1 MELPLSVTI
10 CTTGARHARC
20 VAIAETLVLLVLRGQ
35 NPNYI
40 YILGVYGAA
49 ICGYERN
56 EFVEVPEGNL
66 SNNYDDKHSR
76 FSHAA
81 AKSNSSQLKQHGIE
95 DQNCAVTHVRWLCHY
110 RVCHIS
116 EFVRREL
123 SLTSHPVLSIIR
135 VMTVFRTAPRL

>member
-1 MELPLSVTI
+1 VELPLSVTI

-20 VAIAETLVLLVLRGQ
+20 VAIAETLVLLVFRGQ

-56 EFVEVPEGNL
+56 EFVEGPEGNL

-81 AKSNSSQLKQHGIE
+81 AKSNSSQLKKLHS
-95 DQNCAVTHVRWLCHY
+95 DPVRWLCHY
-110 RVCHIS
+110 RVYHIS

-123 SLTSHPVLSIIR
+123 SLTSHPVLSNIR